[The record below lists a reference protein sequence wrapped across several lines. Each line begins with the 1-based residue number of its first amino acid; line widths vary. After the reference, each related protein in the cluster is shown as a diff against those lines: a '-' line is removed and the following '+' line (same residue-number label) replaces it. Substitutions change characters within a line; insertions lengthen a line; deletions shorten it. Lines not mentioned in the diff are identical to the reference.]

1 MTKFGKYLYITFIMI
16 VFLLSSIWDY
26 FKNNHWALL
35 ENFLFSLWI
44 AVFLFMAAI
53 LLRKTKV
60 KEK

>member
-1 MTKFGKYLYITFIMI
+1 MT

-53 LLRKTKV
+53 LLRKTTV